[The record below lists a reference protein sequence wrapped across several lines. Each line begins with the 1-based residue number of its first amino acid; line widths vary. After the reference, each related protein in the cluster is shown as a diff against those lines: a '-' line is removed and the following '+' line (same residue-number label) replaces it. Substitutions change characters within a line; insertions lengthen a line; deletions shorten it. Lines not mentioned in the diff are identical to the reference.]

1 VSLDCVIKVKVRNR
15 SRRSFSVSE
24 GPVSRFIRDSEDYY
38 KAVEKHL
45 RECTVCD
52 PEEALRR
59 FLKNREE
66 RFDGKMSGLLLEM
79 AKRYKR
85 RFKDRIPD
93 ELVQA
98 FKVGYFMNWNDLD
111 LVEELSVDDV
121 RKAYEGY
128 MSCFRKR
135 ARKAVS
141 EGALDRVER
150 YPMYEAQSRIGWR
163 NEDWPRASLE
173 NLVPVDVQFYASL
186 SEAEAE
192 EIGGRALAVWLV
204 TRHSWESAIADPDES
219 ISALA
224 AARLASEV
232 MGS

>member
-1 VSLDCVIKVKVRNR
+1 M
-15 SRRSFSVSE
+15 
-24 GPVSRFIRDSEDYY
+24 SRFIRDSEDYY

-45 RECTVCD
+45 KECTVCD
-52 PEEALRR
+52 PEEALRG

-85 RFKDRIPD
+85 KFKDRIPD
-93 ELVQA
+93 ELVQS
-98 FKVGYFMNWNDLD
+98 FRVGYFMNWTDLD
-111 LVEELSVDDV
+111 LVDELSVDDV

-128 MSCFRKR
+128 MRYYRKK
-135 ARKAVS
+135 ARMAVL
-141 EGALDRVER
+141 EGALDRIER
-150 YPMYEAQSRIGWR
+150 YPMHEAQSRIGWK

-173 NLVPVDVQFYASL
+173 RLVPMDVQFYASL

-192 EIGGRALAVWLV
+192 EIGSRALAVWFV

-224 AARLASEV
+224 VARLTSDV